1 MVRDSRRVINEH
13 SQIIDG
19 LRVKVQMLK
28 EETGLVAVATV
39 EARAGE
45 ASRQVEEVKSQLRES
60 QHRETKAWGL
70 IQVLEVKL
78 LDLTID
84 LDVARIKAYATEQTL
99 VMYEYL
105 VALAHFWVSH
115 SKLKIKEDPY
125 ATLPEDDDVPM
136 EVEVPFDDINPL
148 AT

>member
-28 EETGLVAVATV
+28 EETGLVAVAAV
-39 EARAGE
+39 EARADLSDGTIDPRE
-45 ASRQVEEVKSQLRES
+45 AECSLVEEQRA
-60 QHRETKAWGL
+60 T
-70 IQVLEVKL
+70 LERARASIFQYKKTPNFKL
-78 LDLTID
+78 DSERMSR
-84 LDVARIKAYATEQTL
+84 VPYK
-99 VMYEYL
+99 YEYL
-105 VALAHFWVSH
+105 VALAHLWVSH